1 MIALN
6 DGTSVISN
14 TVMAQDTNTDIYFD
28 KLNISLFEVYPVL
41 ISPNW
46 ILQICLKETSLL
58 DKLHSHISDCSNY
71 PCMFSKIIENESMKS
86 VVSIIRNDTIDDVIG
101 KEFKQNIQD
110 CTVWW
115 KLFKHFNKNASARR
129 ELGRCLFQTFSFVS
143 NDSNNGEKKQYVYER
158 E

>member
-1 MIALN
+1 M
-6 DGTSVISN
+6 
-14 TVMAQDTNTDIYFD
+14 Q
-28 KLNISLFEVYPVL
+28 
-41 ISPNW
+41 

-58 DKLHSHISDCSNY
+58 DKLHSHISDCSSY

-101 KEFKQNIQD
+101 KEFKENIQD

-143 NDSNNGEKKQYVYER
+143 NDSNNGEKKEQYVYER
-158 E
+158 ENEVN